1 MMYLCTLSKQN
12 MIELGKHH
20 TLTAKRLTPQGMYLT
35 DSEGN
40 EILLP
45 TTFFPNDFLVG
56 DEIEVFV
63 YNDSEDRPVA
73 TTLEPWITLGQYAV
87 LPVRNLQSYG
97 AFFEWGLPKNLLVP
111 NALQLNRIREE
122 DEEHIVYLTIDIDTN
137 RLVGTTIIEEHL
149 DNSNLEDLKP
159 GDEVDL
165 LVFGKSDLGMKVIV
179 NQKHEGL
186 IYHDDI
192 FKPLKVNDSIS
203 GFIKKVREDNKLD
216 ITLEL
221 FGYRKVE
228 PGTEKILS
236 KLKANKG
243 FLPYGDKTPPDI
255 ITREF
260 QMSKKVFKKAIGAL
274 YRQRVIDISE
284 EGIKKL

>member
-1 MMYLCTLSKQN
+1 MMYLCTLSTQN

-73 TTLEPWITLGQYAV
+73 TTLEPWLTLGEFAV

-122 DEEHIVYLTIDIDTN
+122 DEEHIVYLTIDKDTN

-192 FKPLKVNDSIS
+192 FKPLKVNDSVK

-228 PGTEKILS
+228 PGTEKILN

-243 FLPYGDKTPPDI
+243 FLPYGDKTSPDI

-274 YRQRVIDISE
+274 YKQRIIDISE